1 MKVLC
6 IRYPRNAVTD
16 ILICLLCI
24 FIITLILI
32 NAEYRTD
39 VPCISDEV
47 ISSFLEENGWLAELH
62 KGSVSEKMIPSV
74 FDETYK
80 EYALLQKGQGF
91 DMEKYKG
98 KKISVISYPLLN
110 YPEYEGSGNIY
121 INLLVYNGGIIG
133 ADILCTSINGFITG
147 AVRNGNTET

>member
-6 IRYPRNAVTD
+6 IRYQRNAVTD

-32 NAEYRTD
+32 NAEYRMD

-62 KGSVSEKMIPSV
+62 KESVSEKMIPSV

-80 EYALLQKGQGF
+80 EYALLQKRQGF
-91 DMEKYKG
+91 DIEKYKG